1 MTAMETLY
9 QLILVLHLVSWAI
22 VIGGWLTHMRTPV
35 VVPGMFHG
43 AASALLTG
51 VILLG
56 LWESTDA
63 RPYDGDPDHAKLGVK
78 LVIALVVTVLA
89 FVGQKKGNQA
99 GPAPSPA
106 LFHAVGALAV
116 VNVVIAVLW

>member
-1 MTAMETLY
+1 METLY
-9 QLILVLHLVSWAI
+9 ELIVVLHLVSWAI
-22 VIGGWLTHMRTPV
+22 VIGGWLTHMRTRV

-51 VILLG
+51 IVLLG

-63 RPYDGDPDHAKLGVK
+63 RPYDGDPNHVKLGVK

-89 FVGQKKGNQA
+89 FVGQKQAKQA
-99 GPAPSPA
+99 GAQPSA
-106 LFHAVGALAV
+106 GLFHAVGALAL
-116 VNVVIAVLW
+116 VNVFIAVLW